1 MLVLCEILE
10 VLVPLVYL
18 STFLIAYYGPN
29 ANILGNIRNEY
40 WHYHA
45 IDDVGRLMATVLQ
58 MFFIDLSSIVI
69 GGLFLWK
76 FCGINLINRCCKTIE
91 SYWKII
97 SVKVASETAKVRIVL
112 NDMLELNLLVE
123 YLTPS

>member
-10 VLVPLVYL
+10 ILVPLVYL

-45 IDDVGRLMATVLQ
+45 VDDVGRLMATVLQ
-58 MFFIDLSSIVI
+58 MFFIDFSSIII
-69 GGLFLWK
+69 GGFFLWK
-76 FCGINLINRCCKTIE
+76 LGAILFFSG
-91 SYWKII
+91 
-97 SVKVASETAKVRIVL
+97 V
-112 NDMLELNLLVE
+112 
-123 YLTPS
+123 